1 MPLTT
6 GARLGPYEILSRA
19 GAGGMGEVYRARDTR
34 LDRSVAIKVVS
45 PELTGDAAARQRFE
59 REARSVAALSHPHIC
74 PLFDIGQQ
82 DGTDFLVMEYLDGE
96 TLAARLARGKLPLD
110 QALEYGIQIAD
121 ALAAAHKA
129 GIIHRDLKPGN
140 VMLTKG
146 GAKLLDFGLAKP
158 RERTVAS
165 GQTVTSVELLTGQGT
180 ILGTL
185 QYMAPEQLEGKE
197 ADARTDIFA
206 FGAIL
211 HEMVAGH
218 KAFDA
223 ASNASLIGAILRE
236 EPPPIST
243 LQPLAPRALDRLVR
257 TCMAKDPDDRWQSA
271 ADVKRELGWI
281 REEQGASSADRVAA
295 PSRRLMLRRIV
306 LIGVAVVLAV
316 MTAVAISSLRDT
328 GSPLLPAR
336 VTIHLPDST
345 IFATAPIAQ
354 ISPDGRRVAFWTGD
368 DERLSLRSLNAQ
380 SAESIRG
387 TDGAIAL
394 FWSPDSQ
401 QLGFTTRSAV
411 KKLTI
416 SDRTVET
423 LCEDCKPGWG
433 GTWSRR
439 GLIVFPSEDGT
450 LFAIPTSGGE
460 SRTITRLDRSKGEIA
475 HIAPHFLP
483 DGERFLYVI
492 RNADPRRS
500 GLYVGEVGSDTRRLL
515 LQGEHPAIY
524 AAPGYLVFTRAG
536 SIVAQSFD
544 VKHLE
549 LRGEMVALVAT
560 AEYWPAP
567 VHGGSAIF
575 QNWFGQWPS
584 FSTSEAGTL
593 TYAISEHPELQ
604 FQWMGRNGQQLQPVG
619 EPGPYM
625 TFDMAPDST
634 RVVFSRGEGALAS
647 LWMLDV
653 ARGVT
658 SRLTFGASSSY
669 YDPRWASGS
678 QWVAANRPTPPPSAI
693 FKILPDGREAGIVS
707 ASGGDV
713 CVLDDV
719 SDDGSLLLCRRQH
732 AQELVAISLGNSQQP
747 ISIRAAR
754 SGVYIDQAQFSPDA
768 RWIAYNA
775 DESGRHEV
783 YVTAFPPSAERWQV
797 SEDGGVQPIWRHDG
811 RELYYLGLDGVL
823 KSVAVQASDRPQFSM
838 PTRLFDTRL
847 RAPSPWIEQYSAS
860 TDGQRFLILKP
871 EGDKVRNSVG
881 VILNWP
887 ALLHARQSR

>member
-1 MPLTT
+1 MALPAGT
-6 GARLGPYEILSRA
+6 RLGPYEVVSLI

-34 LDRSVAIKVVS
+34 LDRNVAIKVLS
-45 PELTGDAAARQRFE
+45 PELTGEPAARQRFE
-59 REARSVAALSHPHIC
+59 REARSVAALSHSHIC
-74 PLFDIGQQ
+74 PLFDIGHH

-96 TLAARLARGKLPLD
+96 TLAQRLARGKLPLD

-121 ALAAAHKA
+121 ALAAAHKV
-129 GIIHRDLKPGN
+129 GIVHRDLKPGN
-140 VMLTKG
+140 IMLTKS
-146 GAKLLDFGLAKP
+146 GAKLLDFGLAKS
-158 RERTVAS
+158 RERTVVS
-165 GQTVTSVELLTGQGT
+165 GQTVTSAEPLTGQGT
-180 ILGTL
+180 IVGTL

-206 FGAIL
+206 FGAIV
-211 HEMVAGH
+211 HEMAAGR
-218 KAFDA
+218 KAFEA

-271 ADVKRELGWI
+271 ADLKRELGWI
-281 REEQGASSADRVAA
+281 REEPGVSSADGVAA
-295 PSRRLMLRRIV
+295 SSRSLMRRRTA
-306 LIGVAVVLAV
+306 LIGAAVVLAV
-316 MTAVAISSLRDT
+316 ITALVISSLRDT
-328 GSPLLPAR
+328 AGPLLPAR
-336 VTIHLPDST
+336 VTIHLPDSP
-345 IFATAPIAQ
+345 IFAAAPAAQ
-354 ISPDGRRVAFWTGD
+354 ISPDGTRVAFLTGD
-368 DERLSLRSLNAQ
+368 GPISLRSLNAQ
-380 SAESIRG
+380 SAESIKG
-387 TDGAIAL
+387 TEDAGAL
-394 FWSPDSQ
+394 FWSPDSK
-401 QLGFTTRSAV
+401 QLGFTTTSAV
-411 KKLTI
+411 KKLTV

-423 LCEDCKPGWG
+423 LCEACKPGSG
-433 GTWSRR
+433 GAWSRS
-439 GLIVFPSEDGT
+439 GFIVFPSENGT
-450 LFAIPTSGGE
+450 LLGIPTACGE
-460 SRTITRLDRSKGEIA
+460 PRTITSLDRSSGEIA

-492 RNADPRRS
+492 RNADARRS
-500 GLYVGEVGSDTRRLL
+500 GLYVGEVKSHTRRLL
-515 LQGEHPAIY
+515 LKGEHPAIY

-536 SIVAQSFD
+536 SIVAQPFD
-544 VKHLE
+544 VKRLE
-549 LRGEMVALVAT
+549 LRGDVVPLVAT

-567 VHGGSAIF
+567 VHGGGAIF

-593 TYAISEHPELQ
+593 TYAITEHPELQ
-604 FQWMGRNGQQLQPVG
+604 FQWVGRNGQQLQSVG

-625 TFDMAPDST
+625 TFDMAPDNT

-653 ARGVT
+653 VRGVT

-678 QWVAANRPTPPPSAI
+678 QWVAANKPTPPPSAI

-719 SDDGSLLLCRRQH
+719 SDDGSFLLCRRRY
-732 AQELVAISLGNSQQP
+732 AQELVAIPLGNSRQP
-747 ISIRAAR
+747 ISVRAAP
-754 SGVYIDQAQFSPDA
+754 SGYIDQAQFSPDA

-783 YVTAFPPSAERWQV
+783 YVTAFPPTGERRQV
-797 SEDGGVQPIWRHDG
+797 SENGGVQPIWRQDG
-811 RELYYLGLDGVL
+811 REMYYLGLDGVL
-823 KSVAVQASDRPQFSM
+823 KAVAVQTADRPQFSA
-838 PTRLFDTRL
+838 PAPLFDTRL
-847 RAPSPWIEQYSAS
+847 GAPSPWIEQYSAS
-860 TDGQRFLILKP
+860 TDGRRFLILKP
-871 EGDKVRNSVG
+871 EDTKVRNSVG

-887 ALLHARQSR
+887 ALLQATTR